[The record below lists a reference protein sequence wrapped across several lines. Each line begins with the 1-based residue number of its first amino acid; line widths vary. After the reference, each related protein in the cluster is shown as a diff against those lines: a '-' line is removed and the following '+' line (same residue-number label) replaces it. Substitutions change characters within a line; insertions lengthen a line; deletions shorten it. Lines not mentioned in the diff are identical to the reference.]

1 MTSLVEK
8 RFIFQ
13 KRKYNYSE
21 VVAIVNYESRT
32 MGRLPYNIS
41 IKIPQ
46 TKVMS
51 RIICVDTVCSLSVSN
66 LSMIKLGWNNVL
78 ERPFADIKL
87 CCLLIWHEKGSV
99 HQLSS
104 RIVTVIIF
112 WYHSLPCHSA
122 VWLPSNLTASL
133 FCDSSL
139 SLQYWT
145 EKHVWLT
152 SQSAHLFVSGCNY
165 SLSHM
170 RRLHV

>member
-32 MGRLPYNIS
+32 MDRLPYNIS

-66 LSMIKLGWNNVL
+66 LSMIKLG
-78 ERPFADIKL
+78 
-87 CCLLIWHEKGSV
+87 
-99 HQLSS
+99 
-104 RIVTVIIF
+104 
-112 WYHSLPCHSA
+112 
-122 VWLPSNLTASL
+122 
-133 FCDSSL
+133 
-139 SLQYWT
+139 
-145 EKHVWLT
+145 
-152 SQSAHLFVSGCNY
+152 
-165 SLSHM
+165 
-170 RRLHV
+170 